1 MIEGFD
7 AKLTHKNWAAIG
19 KFLPDTGLLDLNDL
33 VVRGVL
39 QLAGSAWLKRANVSP
54 VFSVNGTLRHA

>member
-39 QLAGSAWLKRANVSP
+39 QLTGSAWLNRADVSA
-54 VFSVNGTLRHA
+54 VFNVNGTPRHA